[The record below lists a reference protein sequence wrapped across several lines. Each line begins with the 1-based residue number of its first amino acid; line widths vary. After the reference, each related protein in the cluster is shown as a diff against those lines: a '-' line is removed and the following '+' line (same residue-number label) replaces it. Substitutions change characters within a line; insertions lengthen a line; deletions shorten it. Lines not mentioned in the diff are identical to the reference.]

1 METTKVGVTPI
12 ATRTYDLLARR
23 GGPRFIRHE
32 GGTSS
37 GKTRNVAHAWVRLL
51 HQQRDKL
58 SIVRATGP
66 ALKRS
71 VQEDVE
77 TALRECGRPYQHNRS
92 ENIYTLPN
100 GSTIEM
106 MALDG
111 VAGPQKA
118 HGPRR
123 GYLWINEAPEVS
135 ESTYRQLA
143 LRTRKK
149 IVLDYN
155 PAIEDD
161 HWVFRLFDA
170 LPESECVTIRS
181 TYRDNPYLEPGVV
194 REIEA
199 LRETDPYAW
208 TVYGEGRRGQPA
220 YRVLPYIEALPDGEW
235 PGGDSVLG
243 LDFGFHDPMSLV
255 RVARRDG
262 EPRARLYVQALV
274 HARLLTTGDLISMM
288 PGLGVERGEVIWCD
302 SAESDRIE
310 ELRRAGYRARPVKK
324 GAGSVR
330 AGVDWLKRHTIYVGG
345 PAGEEARSEMK
356 RYRNKETPAGIV
368 DEPLDADNH
377 AADALRY
384 AAHTRWARRR
394 AETGSVHAIRQSGPE
409 EAGAPALVSFR

>member
-1 METTKVGVTPI
+1 MTATTKVGVTPI
-12 ATRTYDLLARR
+12 ATRTYDLLAGR

-37 GKTRNVAHAWVRLL
+37 GKTRNIAHAWVRLL
-51 HQQRDKL
+51 DQHRDKL

-77 TALRECGRPYQHNRS
+77 TVLRECGRPYQHNRS

-181 TYRDNPYLEPGVV
+181 TYRDNPFLEPDVV

-208 TVYGEGRRGQPA
+208 TVYGEGKRGQPA
-220 YRVLPYIEALPDGEW
+220 YRVLPYIEPLPEW
-235 PGGDSVLG
+235 PDDLQSVLG

-262 EPRARLYVQALV
+262 EPRASIYVWALV
-274 HARLLTTGDLISMM
+274 HASLLTTGDLIRMM
-288 PGLGVERGEVIWCD
+288 PGLGVKRGEVIWCD

-324 GAGSVR
+324 GKGSIS

-345 PAGEEARSEMK
+345 PAGDEARGEMK
-356 RYRNKETPAGIV
+356 RYRNKETTAGIV

-384 AAHTRWARRR
+384 AAYTRWGRAR
-394 AETGSVHAIRQSGPE
+394 AESGAVHGVRRQDSQPH
-409 EAGAPALVSFR
+409 PSPLVTLR